1 MWNVSAVQQF
11 ESEEP
16 ERDEATTPSPEAD
29 LMVIADEF
37 GTAVV
42 GTGDAIEQFCRQW
55 DTPLAT
61 VTTAPNDTL
70 ARMSAELFSTRT
82 VSTAYA
88 IGTAM
93 QRQFAAKATA
103 GTTVTFHRMVRD
115 AGTGKILSHAR
126 IAPPPAAAAF
136 GPAAAALAGLEM
148 AIAAQFDRIDEH
160 LDRIED
166 SVDEILRLAS
176 AQRLGDVYGHHRLLT
191 RRVQALTD
199 GAALT
204 ATDWSS
210 IAALGAD
217 LEVGVERLRFHAQK
231 LLDAL
236 DDKASPGTRA
246 DQLADVLRKGR
257 LLETLQLLIVAQ
269 QSLFLWQRLR
279 LVQVQT
285 IEPQHLPQTI
295 VSARATLSD
304 QYTADTDLA
313 ARLRQVL
320 DHHAVLSPG
329 EAHHKLAGR
338 ALTKHRDGLAAMV
351 EAFIA
356 ARNLQVEQWTGAR
369 HATLG
374 EAWSAARTR
383 TGAAVTAGRR
393 RLARG
398 AGAVATWVEPKQPPG
413 SDDTDPA
420 PAAER
425 EQ

>member
-1 MWNVSAVQQF
+1 MSTEQQIA
-11 ESEEP
+11 SEEP
-16 ERDEATTPSPEAD
+16 DHDEATASSPEVD

-42 GTGDAIEQFCRQW
+42 GADDAIEQFCRQW
-55 DTPLAT
+55 DTPLAS
-61 VTTAPNDTL
+61 VATAPNDTL
-70 ARMSAELFSTRT
+70 ARMTAELFSGRT

-88 IGTAM
+88 IGTAL

-126 IAPPPAAAAF
+126 IAPPAAAAGF
-136 GPAAAALAGLEM
+136 GPAVALAGLEM

-199 GAALT
+199 GDALT

-217 LEVGVERLRFHAQK
+217 LEVGVERLRFHAQQ
-231 LLDAL
+231 LLDTL
-236 DDKASPGTRA
+236 DADASPGVRA
-246 DQLADVLRKGR
+246 DQLADVLHKGR

-285 IEPQHLPQTI
+285 IEPQHLEQSIT
-295 VSARATLSD
+295 SARATLSE
-304 QYTADTDLA
+304 QYTADSDLA

-320 DHHAVLSPG
+320 DQHAVLSPG

-338 ALTKHRDGLAAMV
+338 ALTKHRDALAAMV

-356 ARNLQVEQWTGAR
+356 ARNLQIEQWTGAR

-374 EAWSAARTR
+374 EAWSAARAR
-383 TGAAVTAGRR
+383 TGAAVHAGRR

-398 AGAVATWVEPKQPPG
+398 ASTVATWVEPKQPPG

-420 PAAER
+420 EAGER
-425 EQ
+425 EL

>member
-1 MWNVSAVQQF
+1 
-11 ESEEP
+11 
-16 ERDEATTPSPEAD
+16 
-29 LMVIADEF
+29 
-37 GTAVV
+37 
-42 GTGDAIEQFCRQW
+42 FCRQW
-55 DTPLAT
+55 DTPLTSVA
-61 VTTAPNDTL
+61 TAPNDTL
-70 ARMSAELFSTRT
+70 VRMTAELFSAKT
-82 VSTAYA
+82 VSTVYA

-103 GTTVTFHRMVRD
+103 GTTVTFHRMVRE

-126 IAPPPAAAAF
+126 IAPPGAAAGF
-136 GPAAAALAGLEM
+136 GPAAALAGLKM

-191 RRVQALTD
+191 RRVHALTD
-199 GAALT
+199 GDALT

-210 IAALGAD
+210 IRRARGRPRGRRRTPAVPRPETARHARGRRLPGA
-217 LEVGVERLRFHAQK
+217 
-231 LLDAL
+231 
-236 DDKASPGTRA
+236 RA
-246 DQLADVLRKGR
+246 DQLADVLHKGR

-285 IEPQHLPQTI
+285 IEPQHLQQTI
-295 VSARATLSD
+295 ASARATLSE

-313 ARLRQVL
+313 ARLRQIL
-320 DHHAVLSPG
+320 DRHAVLSPG

-356 ARNLQVEQWTGAR
+356 ARNLQIEQWTGAR

-398 AGAVATWVEPKQPPG
+398 ASTVATWVEPKQPPG
-413 SDDTDPA
+413 SDAADPA
-420 PAAER
+420 EAGER
-425 EQ
+425 EP

>member
-1 MWNVSAVQQF
+1 MSTDQQGA
-11 ESEEP
+11 P
-16 ERDEATTPSPEAD
+16 EGPGHDETPTLSPETD

-42 GTGDAIEQFCRQW
+42 GTDDAIEQFCRQW
-55 DTPLAT
+55 DTPLASM
-61 VTTAPNDTL
+61 TTAPNDTL
-70 ARMSAELFSTRT
+70 ARMSAELFSAKT
-82 VSTAYA
+82 VSVGYA
-88 IGTAM
+88 IGTQM
-93 QRQFAAKATA
+93 QRRFAAQSTA

-115 AGTGKILSHAR
+115 TATGKIVSHAR
-126 IAPPPAAAAF
+126 IAPPPAAAALS
-136 GPAAAALAGLEM
+136 PATAALAGLEM
-148 AIAAQFDRIDEH
+148 AISAQFDRIDEH

-166 SVDEILRLAS
+166 AVDEILRLAS
-176 AQRLGDVYGHHRLLT
+176 AQRLGDVYGHHRLLA

-199 GAALT
+199 GDALT

-231 LLDAL
+231 LLDSL
-236 DDKASPGTRA
+236 DADASPGTRA

-285 IEPQHLPQTI
+285 IEPHHLEQT
-295 VSARATLSD
+295 VTSARATLSD
-304 QYTADTDLA
+304 QHTADTDLA

-320 DHHAVLSPG
+320 DHHAVLSPS

-338 ALTKHRDGLAAMV
+338 ALTKHRDALAAMV

-374 EAWSAARTR
+374 EAWSAARVR
-383 TGAAVTAGRR
+383 TGAAVIAGRR

-398 AGAVATWVEPKQPPG
+398 ATTVATWVEPKQPSG
-413 SDDTDPA
+413 SDDAGPA
-420 PAAER
+420 PA
-425 EQ
+425 EQHES